1 MMLNNDLMECDKP
14 SSSDALDEVLIL
26 ESNLEGYSDF
36 YKESETSKVWWID
49 KIDVKGEFLFSF
61 DQKKMYNLFLD
72 YPHNMTEEEVRIFD
86 RENPF
91 WSDYFSDRKLWTIC
105 LDSRF
110 LFCFQRPF

>member
-1 MMLNNDLMECDKP
+1 MGCDKP

-91 WSDYFSDRKLWTIC
+91 WSDYFSDRML
-105 LDSRF
+105 
-110 LFCFQRPF
+110 

>member
-14 SSSDALDEVLIL
+14 SSSHEFDEVLIS

-36 YKESETSKVWWID
+36 YKNNEESKIWWID
-49 KIDVKGEFLFSF
+49 KIDFRGELLFSF
-61 DQKKMYNLFLD
+61 DQQKIYNLFLD

-91 WSDYFSDRKLWTIC
+91 WRDF
-105 LDSRF
+105 
-110 LFCFQRPF
+110 FQ